1 MRCPVCGRGSVVVLG
16 SLIFCS
22 GCGRMDAGELLSAFD
37 TATRVL
43 LAWVDEVK
51 LASVGGH

>member
-1 MRCPVCGRGSVVVLG
+1 
-16 SLIFCS
+16 
-22 GCGRMDAGELLSAFD
+22 MDAGELLSAFD